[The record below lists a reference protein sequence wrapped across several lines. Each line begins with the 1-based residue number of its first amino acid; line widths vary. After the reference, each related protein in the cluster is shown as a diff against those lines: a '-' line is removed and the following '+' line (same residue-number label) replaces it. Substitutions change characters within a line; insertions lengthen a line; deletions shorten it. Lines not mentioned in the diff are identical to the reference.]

1 MITIKKLL
9 CIFFIVTIVL
19 VGCSKEIK
27 PKKVIESEFSKSK
40 AEVIMK
46 RAWKPVNDMKGI
58 DNTIKPNVTVSSREE
73 FFEEYDF
80 SFMDERYVYST
91 IYESIVELVIDKE
104 TKMLVENKDNEG
116 NILFK
121 ERVNIPTIYDKG
133 VIIEKAYIR
142 DSRYSEK
149 YSHLD
154 IVELVVIESSDK
166 NIEGTDSGFN
176 RKNIFRQNEE
186 GEWILYSI
194 EGSVS
199 YSW

>member
-58 DNTIKPNVTVSSREE
+58 DNTIKPNVTVSSRKS
-73 FFEEYDF
+73 FEEYDF
-80 SFMDERYVYST
+80 SFMDERYMYST

-104 TKMLVENKDNEG
+104 TKMLVENKDNE
-116 NILFK
+116 
-121 ERVNIPTIYDKG
+121 E
-133 VIIEKAYIR
+133 
-142 DSRYSEK
+142 S
-149 YSHLD
+149 
-154 IVELVVIESSDK
+154 LV
-166 NIEGTDSGFN
+166 
-176 RKNIFRQNEE
+176 
-186 GEWILYSI
+186 
-194 EGSVS
+194 
-199 YSW
+199 